1 MLTQENLLFTENFPC
16 QIQDKLYFPAYTK
29 VSDIAKKLGYPEP
42 RVRTAIRKHKHRI
55 AQWEIS
61 RV

>member
-1 MLTQENLLFTENFPC
+1 MLTQENLLFTENFRC
-16 QIQDKLYFPAYTK
+16 RIWRQHFFPAYTR
-29 VSDIAKKLGYPEP
+29 VSDIAKQLGYPEP
-42 RVRTAIRKHKHRI
+42 RVQTAIRKRKHRI